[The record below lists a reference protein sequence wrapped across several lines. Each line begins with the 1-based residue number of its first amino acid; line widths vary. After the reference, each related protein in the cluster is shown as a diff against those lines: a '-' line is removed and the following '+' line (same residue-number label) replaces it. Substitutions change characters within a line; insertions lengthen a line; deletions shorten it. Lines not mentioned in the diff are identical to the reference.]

1 MSAVDGI
8 CLHQIVWSL
17 EKVVK
22 DIDKDIT
29 HAGILSSIKE
39 QNRLC
44 NILTMHR
51 EKIEQLITD
60 IECA

>member
-29 HAGILSSIKE
+29 HAGILSSTKE

-44 NILTMHR
+44 TVLTMHR
-51 EKIEQLITD
+51 EKI
-60 IECA
+60 